1 MDVEELAMIFILC
14 ILNDDKN
21 KVNYA
26 LSPAVSGWAAQA
38 QKGRALSK
46 PRQAIRSHRR
56 KERFHHC
63 PQLDRHFISFL
74 FPHSWSLKYKPDGT
88 ETSNF
93 WSGSF
98 NQYVVVVEQE
108 IGLVF
113 VSGSWGWAPKT
124 LWISW
129 VMGYPLQFIMS
140 RFQPH
145 LSHPH

>member
-38 QKGRALSK
+38 EKGRALSK
-46 PRQAIRSHRR
+46 PRQAIRSQRP

-88 ETSNF
+88 WEAPLSA
-93 WSGSF
+93 SL

-113 VSGSWGWAPKT
+113 VSGSWVWGPKT
-124 LWISW
+124 LRISW
-129 VMGYPLQFIMS
+129 VMGCPLQFIVS

-145 LSHPH
+145 PSQA